1 MILFLLVFFSLYGG
15 LHLYTFLKLKNT
27 FTLTQATLIPL
38 ALFMLLMTFAP
49 LIIRISERGGLEFF
63 AQGLSWICYLWMAV
77 IFLFFSFSV
86 FSDICLNCY
95 FRHQCI
101 FKFIAKN
108 TTITL
113 QELLLST
120 SIIGRI
126 SFFISLFLSVSLTI
140 YGYVDALNIRLE
152 RIEIKT
158 DRIGRSLRIVQI
170 SDVHLGLIVREGR
183 LKRILEKVREANP
196 DMVVSTGDL
205 VDGQIDRLEGLAEL
219 LKEVNP
225 PYGKYAITGNH
236 EFYAGLKQALAFTE
250 KAGFTILRGEAVYLP
265 ELKLTIAG
273 VDDPAGRRYGL
284 TIEIPEERL
293 LKNLSG
299 EGFVLLLKHRPI
311 VESSSKG
318 LFDLQLSGHT
328 HKGQIFPFTILTSL
342 YYKKDSG
349 FLKDMNG
356 VYLYVSRGAG
366 TWGPP
371 VRVFAPP
378 EITVID
384 IVKK

>member
-1 MILFLLVFFSLYGG
+1 MILFLLFFFSLYSG

-27 FTLTQATLIPL
+27 FSLSTSTLLPL
-38 ALFMLLMTFAP
+38 ALFMILMTFAP
-49 LIIRISERGGLEFF
+49 LIIRISEKEGLEVF
-63 AQGLSWICYLWMAV
+63 AQGLSWIGYLWMAI

-86 FSDICLNCY
+86 FSDILLWILK
-95 FRHQCI
+95 RI
-101 FKFIAKN
+101 IPSGFIAEN
-108 TTITL
+108 TT
-113 QELLLST
+113 
-120 SIIGRI
+120 GKI
-126 SFFISLFLSVSLTI
+126 SFFISLLLSISLTI
-140 YGYVDALNIRLE
+140 YGYIEALNIRLE

-158 DRIGRSLRIVQI
+158 DRIKRSLRIVQI

-196 DMVVSTGDL
+196 DIVVSTGDL

-265 ELKLTIAG
+265 ELKLYIAG

-284 TIEIPEERL
+284 TKEIPEERL
-293 LKNLSG
+293 LGSLSG
-299 EGFVLLLKHRPI
+299 EAFVLFLKHRPI

-328 HKGQIFPFTILTSL
+328 HKGQIFPFSILTRL
-342 YYKKDSG
+342 YYPKDSG
-349 FLKDMNG
+349 CLKDING
-356 VYLYVSRGAG
+356 CYLYVSRGAG

-384 IVKK
+384 IAKKE

>member
-1 MILFLLVFFSLYGG
+1 MTLFLLVFFSLYGG

-27 FTLTQATLIPL
+27 FTLTPATLIPL
-38 ALFMLLMTFAP
+38 AFLMLLMTFAP
-49 LIIRISERGGLEFF
+49 LIIRISEKEGLEFF
-63 AQGLSWICYLWMAV
+63 AQGLSWIGYLWMAI

-86 FSDICLNCY
+86 FSDICLW
-95 FRHQCI
+95 I
-101 FKFIAKN
+101 FKRIIPFITGN
-108 TTITL
+108 TTVSSL
-113 QELLLST
+113 K
-120 SIIGRI
+120 IGKI
-126 SFFISLFLSVSLTI
+126 SFFISLLLSAGLTI
-140 YGYVDALNIRLE
+140 YGYIDALNIRLE
-152 RIEIKT
+152 RIEIKS

-183 LKRILEKVREANP
+183 LKRILEKVREVNP
-196 DMVVSTGDL
+196 DIVVSTGDL

-219 LKEVNP
+219 LKEINP

-265 ELKLTIAG
+265 QLKLYIAG

-284 TIEIPEERL
+284 TIEIPEERVL
-293 LKNLSG
+293 GSLSG
-299 EGFVLLLKHRPI
+299 EGFVLFLKHRPI

-328 HKGQIFPFTILTSL
+328 HKGQIFPFSILTKL
-342 YYKKDSG
+342 YYPKDSG
-349 FLKDMNG
+349 CLKDING
-356 VYLYVSRGAG
+356 CYLYVSRGTG

-384 IVKK
+384 IVKKE